1 MDQLFIFWAGPV
13 VKTTLACLLTLH
25 GSSDMKAA
33 WIHVD
38 HCSCK
43 QVYTMC
49 CYMHVHTNEVNDQEH
64 NSNHGSDDWVGVV
77 ALCIYWWEKM
87 EERSPLCSN

>member
-1 MDQLFIFWAGPV
+1 MDQLFIFWADSV

-49 CYMHVHTNEVNDQEH
+49 YYMHVHTN
-64 NSNHGSDDWVGVV
+64 
-77 ALCIYWWEKM
+77 
-87 EERSPLCSN
+87 